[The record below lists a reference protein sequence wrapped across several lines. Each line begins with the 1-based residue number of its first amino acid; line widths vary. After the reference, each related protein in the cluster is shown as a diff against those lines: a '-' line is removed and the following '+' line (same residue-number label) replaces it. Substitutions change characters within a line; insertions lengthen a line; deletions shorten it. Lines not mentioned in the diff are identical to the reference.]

1 MDYLRRRVA
10 ELTKDYTIPLSFK
23 DPARNPLKRLIKKM
37 MVKAA
42 GCATVPLSQKVTETN
57 RNLKTAL
64 EEAVDV
70 MEKQQKQIDE
80 LTKKVRRLD
89 R

>member
-1 MDYLRRRVA
+1 MG

-57 RNLKTAL
+57 LALRTAL
-64 EEAVDV
+64 GETINV
-70 MEKQQKQIDE
+70 MEEQQKQIDE
-80 LTKKVRRLD
+80 LTKQVRRLE